1 MNKIKIDL
9 TSYKRFLGAAN
20 NLIDVIKIF
29 PSLHSSTTIRLHLIA
44 ILDEME
50 HFILEQ
56 EDYIKQWKSHYP
68 LDVDRNLLVQ
78 LMDMFETDS
87 DNGLYNTYIL
97 VEDRESLMNFQNYHR
112 EEWRNHRVKKGEV
125 EQQEILTEARFGAT
139 DYLIS
144 QFAYYDNSEKARM
157 LTYAAHQLKTDDMMF
172 NRIFEKQL
180 TLFNMEESFCS
191 GFTEAGIA
199 KLQGIR
205 EAILDFRY
213 WDVLYYVKYKLNVV
227 YTNFQTLLDA
237 LDNPDDEICE
247 HLYLDAESMYE
258 SVKREHEVENERW
271 RRFNSRKKDYHKRL
285 AEQKNAIRD
294 IITSQLWDQEWE
306 DLFEYE
312 DERDVQPDYFAIG
325 SFIHYRFQE
334 MQADDN
340 RKLIMLVQYINDW
353 LFYTWE
359 EMNLL
364 SHETPE
370 GDVVIPLPDDVL
382 DAIRNDLHFKI
393 VKEVKN
399 TVPQP
404 SVVMNI
410 QEYVANKGDNYG
422 SQIVNKD
429 NAKVIQALPEEAKK
443 LLEQNKK

>member
-1 MNKIKIDL
+1 
-9 TSYKRFLGAAN
+9 
-20 NLIDVIKIF
+20 
-29 PSLHSSTTIRLHLIA
+29 
-44 ILDEME
+44 
-50 HFILEQ
+50 
-56 EDYIKQWKSHYP
+56 
-68 LDVDRNLLVQ
+68 
-78 LMDMFETDS
+78 
-87 DNGLYNTYIL
+87 
-97 VEDRESLMNFQNYHR
+97 
-112 EEWRNHRVKKGEV
+112 
-125 EQQEILTEARFGAT
+125 
-139 DYLIS
+139 
-144 QFAYYDNSEKARM
+144 
-157 LTYAAHQLKTDDMMF
+157 
-172 NRIFEKQL
+172 
-180 TLFNMEESFCS
+180 
-191 GFTEAGIA
+191 
-199 KLQGIR
+199 
-205 EAILDFRY
+205 
-213 WDVLYYVKYKLNVV
+213 
-227 YTNFQTLLDA
+227 
-237 LDNPDDEICE
+237 
-247 HLYLDAESMYE
+247 MYE

-294 IITSQLWDQEWE
+294 VITSQLWDQEWE

-340 RKLIMLVQYINDW
+340 KKLIMLVQYINDW

-370 GDVVIPLPDDVL
+370 GDVVIPLPDDVQ
-382 DAIRNDLHFKI
+382 DAIRKDLHFKVVEE
-393 VKEVKN
+393 VKE
-399 TVPQP
+399 TSPQP

-429 NAKVIQALPEEAKK
+429 NAKVIQALPEDAKK